1 MCSNIISK
9 IQARNGFQ
17 IGIWYQHKCNI
28 IVLIMKESYFRTKI
42 DDSKY
47 SFSDLNIKGKIKIV
61 GSIKVIQE
69 EENRN
74 VSC

>member
-1 MCSNIISK
+1 M
-9 IQARNGFQ
+9 GFKFE
-17 IGIWYQHKCNI
+17 IGINI
-28 IVLIMKESYFRTKI
+28 NVTMVLIMKESYFRTKI
-42 DDSKY
+42 NDTKY